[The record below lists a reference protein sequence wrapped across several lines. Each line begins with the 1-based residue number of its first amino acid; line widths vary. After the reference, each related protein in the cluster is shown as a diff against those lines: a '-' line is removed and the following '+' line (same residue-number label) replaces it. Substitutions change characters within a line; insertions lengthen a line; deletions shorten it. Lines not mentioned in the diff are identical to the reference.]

1 MKTPRG
7 FSLLEVLVAVIV
19 LAIGLLGIARLQT
32 QTLKLNHSAA
42 QRSQAV
48 MLAYYIMDAM
58 RANRDA
64 NNRYAAAA
72 GDYNTGSPS
81 NPTCSVP
88 TASGSL
94 ASQDLRDWF
103 FRLRKNL
110 GEADTTC
117 AMISCDTN
125 SPPRCT
131 VRIFWDDSRAGGEA
145 NQSIEITSQ
154 L

>member
-1 MKTPRG
+1 MKTTRG
-7 FSLLEVLVAVIV
+7 VSLLEVLIAVVV
-19 LAIGLLGIARLQT
+19 LAVGLLGIARLQT

-42 QRSQAV
+42 QRSHAV
-48 MLAYYIMDAM
+48 MLAYSIMDAM
-58 RANRDA
+58 RANRA
-64 NNRYAAAA
+64 AAAA

-88 TASGSL
+88 KASGSL

>member
-1 MKTPRG
+1 MKTTRG
-7 FSLLEVLVAVIV
+7 VSLLEVLIAVVV
-19 LAIGLLGIARLQT
+19 LAVGLLGIARLQT

-64 NNRYAAAA
+64 NNRYAAAR

-81 NPTCSVP
+81 NPTCSAP
-88 TASGSL
+88 TASDTL
-94 ASQDLRDWF
+94 ASRDLAVWF
-103 FRLRKNL
+103 DRLKDEKNL
-110 GEADTTC
+110 GNATC
-117 AMISCDTN
+117 AMINCDAN
-125 SPPRCT
+125 DPPRCT
-131 VRIFWDDSRAGGEA
+131 VRIFWDDSRAGGAA

>member
-1 MKTPRG
+1 MKTSRG

-58 RANRDA
+58 RVNRS
-64 NNRYAAAA
+64 AAAA
-72 GDYNTGSPS
+72 GAYNTGSPS
-81 NPTCSVP
+81 NPTCAVP

-94 ASQDLRDWF
+94 ASHDLADWF
-103 FRLRKNL
+103 TRLKENL
-110 GEADTTC
+110 GDTTTTC
-117 AMISCDTN
+117 ATINCDAN
-125 SPPRCT
+125 DPPRCT

-145 NQSIEITSQ
+145 NQSIEISTQ

>member
-1 MKTPRG
+1 MKTTRG
-7 FSLLEVLVAVIV
+7 VSLLEVLIAVVV
-19 LAIGLLGIARLQT
+19 LAVGLLGIARLQT

-58 RANRDA
+58 RVNRA
-64 NNRYAAAA
+64 AAAA
-72 GDYNTGSPS
+72 GAYNTGSTS
-81 NPTCSVP
+81 NPTCSAP

-94 ASQDLRDWF
+94 ASQDLADWF
-103 FRLRKNL
+103 ARLKENL
-110 GEADTTC
+110 GDASTTC
-117 AMISCDTN
+117 AMINCDAN
-125 SPPRCT
+125 DPPRCT